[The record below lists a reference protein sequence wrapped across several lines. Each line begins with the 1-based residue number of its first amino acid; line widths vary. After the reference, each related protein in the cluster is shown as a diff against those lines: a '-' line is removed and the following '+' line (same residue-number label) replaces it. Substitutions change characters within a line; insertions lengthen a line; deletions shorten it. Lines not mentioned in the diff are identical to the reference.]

1 MLLLLR
7 ELRSS
12 VDYNIANVLAS
23 LDTHVVLEYRDLKGG
38 NPAIDRLNA
47 KHLSCK
53 FAFLQLNLADL
64 LFILF
69 KNLLLGSRN
78 VSELTGGNCEVKKTR
93 YDGGKN
99 LSDSKPSFH
108 LILRKQH
115 NPMGA
120 FSYPT
125 SHDKPTAVHTRGIAS

>member
-1 MLLLLR
+1 MLLLLQ

-23 LDTHVVLEYRDLKGG
+23 LDTHVILEYRNLKGG

-53 FAFLQLNLADL
+53 FAFLQLNSANL

-78 VSELTGGNCEVKKTR
+78 VSELTGGNREVKKTR

-99 LSDSKPSFH
+99 LSDLKPSFH
-108 LILRKQH
+108 LILCRQN
-115 NPMGA
+115 NPMGT
-120 FSYPT
+120 FPT
-125 SHDKPTAVHTRGIAS
+125 PTYHDTPWR